1 MNMHTN
7 QFSNFLEEGESIEW
21 IGKAA
26 PFSFF
31 DSVHKQSLTIRWV
44 ICLLV
49 AVGATV
55 AYLLST
61 AQTGAAPMMPI
72 VAFLIGVP
80 LFAAVRPF
88 LDARSIKK
96 HLVFAITDRR
106 AITCK
111 GGSDF
116 FAIALDES
124 TPVKFIEKAG
134 GVGDVLFGDATGR
147 KIHKL
152 RIPALFPQTFKDEG
166 KPQAGLIF
174 YNVGEIENVKE
185 ALERR
190 TNVA

>member
-31 DSVHKQSLTIRWV
+31 DSVHKRSLIIRWV
-44 ICLLV
+44 VCLFV
-49 AVGATV
+49 AVTTTV
-55 AYLLST
+55 AYLSSI
-61 AQTGAAPMMPI
+61 AQTGATLMMPVVVSL
-72 VAFLIGVP
+72 VAVP

-88 LDARSIKK
+88 LDARNLRKR
-96 HLVFAITDRR
+96 LVFALTDRR

-111 GGSDF
+111 GGTDF
-116 FAIALDES
+116 SAITLDES

-134 GVGDVLFGDATGR
+134 DVGDVLFGSAVSR
-147 KIHKL
+147 KAHKL
-152 RIPALFPQTFKDEG
+152 RIPTLFPQIFKDEG

-174 YNVGEIENVKE
+174 YNISEMNTVKE
-185 ALERR
+185 ALEQR
-190 TNVA
+190 TDIG